1 MRRSLRDW
9 TIELRERVRSEP
21 YDENRP
27 QVPFK
32 DIFAIII
39 ALFQLASPLLIAVL
53 VVGAVVALIL
63 SRG

>member
-9 TIELRERVRSEP
+9 AVELRERAKSAP

-27 QVPFK
+27 LFPFK

-39 ALFQLASPLLIAVL
+39 ALFQLASPLILAAIIVAV
-53 VVGAVVALIL
+53 VVALIL

>member
-9 TIELRERVRSEP
+9 TVELRERLRSEP

-27 QVPFK
+27 QLPFK

-39 ALFQLASPLLIAVL
+39 AMFQLASPLIVALL
-53 VVGAVVALIL
+53 VVAAVVALIL